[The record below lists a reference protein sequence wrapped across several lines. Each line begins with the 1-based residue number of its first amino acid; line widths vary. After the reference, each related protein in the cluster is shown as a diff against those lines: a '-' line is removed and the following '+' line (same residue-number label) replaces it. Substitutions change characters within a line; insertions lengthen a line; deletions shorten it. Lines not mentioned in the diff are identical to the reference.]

1 LQGFTQG
8 TRKLT
13 PVTLFTISEILQSL
27 SSWFSGLIQFAIT
40 SACRNHGRGIHH
52 TVGTACGRN
61 VNINAG
67 WYLLVLLLWYLWYV
81 YIFFYFDKGL
91 TADSLQ
97 CLVGRDL
104 LRLVGADR
112 FIPTSHRYRRHRD
125 YHMPAMEYDIHE
137 QQWEMSP
144 SSYSN
149 NQLDV

>member
-1 LQGFTQG
+1 MSTLMLAGICWCFCCG
-8 TRKLT
+8 T
-13 PVTLFTISEILQSL
+13 
-27 SSWFSGLIQFAIT
+27 
-40 SACRNHGRGIHH
+40 C
-52 TVGTACGRN
+52 
-61 VNINAG
+61 
-67 WYLLVLLLWYLWYV
+67 
-81 YIFFYFDKGL
+81 
-91 TADSLQ
+91 
-97 CLVGRDL
+97 VGRDL